1 MSLFLKAELRGWCM
15 RWGVAAQRRR
25 AGVLLWAAW
34 PEVLILPTGPGP
46 LSPQR
51 SVVCRSEVCAL
62 QGSPCA
68 SYL

>member
-15 RWGVAAQRRR
+15 GWGVAAQRRR

-46 LSPQR
+46 LWG
-51 SVVCRSEVCAL
+51 SEVCAL

>member
-1 MSLFLKAELRGWCM
+1 MG
-15 RWGVAAQRRR
+15 WGVAAQRRR

-46 LSPQR
+46 LWG
-51 SVVCRSEVCAL
+51 SEVCAL
-62 QGSPCA
+62 QGSPCT